1 MLFNSL
7 LVTSSNRAIISLVYF
22 LAFQFTKYFADRTN
36 PVLGLLDPPA
46 IDFLAPD
53 LFNPLAICFF
63 ASVSLIFGARFLAA
77 GTVPSDLLTVGLFVP
92 DLLDS
97 PAAGIF
103 DLFKTHVANS
113 QLLFSVVFV
122 VCFLDL

>member
-77 GTVPSDLLTVGLFVP
+77 GTVPSDLLTVGLFYLIYLIHLQPVFLTCSKHT
-92 DLLDS
+92 LLTLNYFS
-97 PAAGIF
+97 
-103 DLFKTHVANS
+103 
-113 QLLFSVVFV
+113 LLYLSSVF
-122 VCFLDL
+122 